1 MLRPCTDARGR
12 PWPPIGTL
20 APSPAVCHPVLMTPE
35 PYVPEMLFGAGL
47 LTLVIG
53 LLIYLA
59 VLGLMLWIGY
69 LIIKAAVRNGLR
81 EHTLWLE
88 SRRGPLR

>member
-1 MLRPCTDARGR
+1 MDTPD
-12 PWPPIGTL
+12 
-20 APSPAVCHPVLMTPE
+20 PVIPDTYEL
-35 PYVPEMLFGAGL
+35 LWGAGL
-47 LTLVIG
+47 VGVIIG
-53 LLIYLA
+53 LVIYLA
-59 VLGLMLWIGY
+59 ILALMLWIGY

>member
-1 MLRPCTDARGR
+1 MSAAASPDRDSRPRGR
-12 PWPPIGTL
+12 F
-20 APSPAVCHPVLMTPE
+20 CHAVLMDTPD
-35 PYVPEMLFGAGL
+35 PVIPDYFLGAGL
-47 LTLVIG
+47 IG
-53 LLIYLA
+53 LIIGLVIYLA

-69 LIIKAAVRNGLR
+69 LIIKASVRNGLR

>member
-1 MLRPCTDARGR
+1 
-12 PWPPIGTL
+12 
-20 APSPAVCHPVLMTPE
+20 MTPE
-35 PYVPEMLFGAGL
+35 PYAPDILFGAGI

-53 LLIYLA
+53 LVIYLA

-81 EHTLWLE
+81 EHTMWLE
-88 SRRGPLR
+88 ARRGPLR

>member
-1 MLRPCTDARGR
+1 ME
-12 PWPPIGTL
+12 
-20 APSPAVCHPVLMTPE
+20 TPDPNYSE
-35 PYVPEMLFGAGL
+35 LLFGAGL
-47 LTLVIG
+47 VGLVIG
-53 LLIYLA
+53 LVIYLA
-59 VLGLMLWIGY
+59 VLALMLWIGY

>member
-1 MLRPCTDARGR
+1 VDPN
-12 PWPPIGTL
+12 I
-20 APSPAVCHPVLMTPE
+20 SPD
-35 PYVPEMLFGAGL
+35 
-47 LTLVIG
+47 VIG
-53 LLIYLA
+53 GMSAAVIIIGSLIYLA
-59 VLGLMLWIGY
+59 TIALSLWIGY

>member
-1 MLRPCTDARGR
+1 
-12 PWPPIGTL
+12 
-20 APSPAVCHPVLMTPE
+20 MTPE
-35 PYVPEMLFGAGL
+35 PYVPDLLGTGI

-53 LLIYLA
+53 LAIYLA

-81 EHTLWLE
+81 EHTIWLE
-88 SRRGPLR
+88 GRRGPLR

>member
-1 MLRPCTDARGR
+1 MQPSRFWHAVLMD
-12 PWPPIGTL
+12 TL
-20 APSPAVCHPVLMTPE
+20 AAPIPDPNSLD
-35 PYVPEMLFGAGL
+35 LLWGAGL
-47 LTLVIG
+47 IGIIIG
-53 LLIYLA
+53 LVIYLA
-59 VLGLMLWIGY
+59 VLALMLWIGY

>member
-1 MLRPCTDARGR
+1 MDPNID
-12 PWPPIGTL
+12 PN
-20 APSPAVCHPVLMTPE
+20 
-35 PYVPEMLFGAGL
+35 
-47 LTLVIG
+47 VIG
-53 LLIYLA
+53 GVGAFALIIFTIVYLA
-59 VLGLMLWIGY
+59 TIALSLWIGY